1 MCTNSRQLT
10 WHGIDANLETCL
22 FEYGLVVR
30 YVPKEKSWQCIYCN
44 GSDSFSYG
52 WMSEYDLKEMFISGW
67 AKEYISSFCQYLG
80 VSWLEWLESSVA
92 SRIFDVVS
100 YFGVQDIFGIDTS
113 GGKSIKDICNI
124 LKISCEY
131 LAKTA

>member
-1 MCTNSRQLT
+1 MCTKLRQLT
-10 WHGIDANLETCL
+10 WHGIDADLETSL
-22 FEYGLVVR
+22 LEYGLVVC
-30 YVPKEKSWQCIYCN
+30 YVPKEKSWQCIYRN
-44 GSDSFSYG
+44 SFDAFSYG

-67 AKEYISSFCQYLG
+67 AKEWLSPFCQFLG
-80 VSWLEWLESSVA
+80 VSWLEWLAASVA

-113 GGKSIKDICNI
+113 GGKSITDICNV
-124 LKISCEY
+124 LKISCEH